1 MYVIVWRFTV
11 KREHIPEFVKN
22 YGPEGTWSRF
32 FRRSP
37 KFDHTDLLANGTDFL
52 TLDWWQSKADF
63 IAFERTNHDEYRR
76 IDRGFERLTEREE
89 RVGEFEV
96 R

>member
-1 MYVIVWRFTV
+1 MYVIVWRFKV
-11 KREHIPEFVKN
+11 KRDQIPEFVKH
-22 YGPEGTWSRF
+22 YGPNGTWAQF

-37 KFDHTDLLANGTDFL
+37 KFDHTDLLANETDFL

-63 IAFERTNHDEYRR
+63 IAFERANHDEYRR
-76 IDRGFERLTEREE
+76 IDRGFERLTESEE
-89 RVGEFEV
+89 RIGEYES